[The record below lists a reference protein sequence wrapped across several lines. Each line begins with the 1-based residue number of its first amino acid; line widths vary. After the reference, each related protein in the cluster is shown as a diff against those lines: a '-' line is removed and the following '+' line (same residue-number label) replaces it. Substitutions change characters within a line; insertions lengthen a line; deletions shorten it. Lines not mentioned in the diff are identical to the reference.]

1 MKKLLSVAFLV
12 VLLTFAAIAASSM
25 ADVVDVPA
33 SVLAIEQEAF
43 YGDTIYMP
51 PK

>member
-1 MKKLLSVAFLV
+1 MKKLLSVGFLV
-12 VLLTFAAIAASSM
+12 ALLICSVIATSSLAEVL
-25 ADVVDVPA
+25 DVPA